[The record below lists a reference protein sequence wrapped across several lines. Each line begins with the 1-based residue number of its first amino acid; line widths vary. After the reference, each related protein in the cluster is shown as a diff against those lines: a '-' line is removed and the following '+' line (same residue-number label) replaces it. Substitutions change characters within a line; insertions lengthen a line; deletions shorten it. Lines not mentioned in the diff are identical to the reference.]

1 MKEQEVKTREEVQP
15 GRTEEKPGEAIQAF
29 KSDKG
34 DQGGHEHELA
44 IRDRIFTLTEVETNS
59 QPGEDTG
66 RPGEAFIDIGG
77 GQFTQFSLLS
87 LSIQFLPILPSFTY
101 LDLSSQ

>member
-1 MKEQEVKTREEVQP
+1 MEEEKEEVQEHRLKTREEIHP
-15 GRTEEKPGEAIQAF
+15 GRTEEKPGEAFQAF

-44 IRDRIFTLTEVETNS
+44 IRERIFTLTEVETNS

-66 RPGEAFIDIGG
+66 RPGEALSNDGG
-77 GQFTQFSLLS
+77 GHTR
-87 LSIQFLPILPSFTY
+87 
-101 LDLSSQ
+101 DE